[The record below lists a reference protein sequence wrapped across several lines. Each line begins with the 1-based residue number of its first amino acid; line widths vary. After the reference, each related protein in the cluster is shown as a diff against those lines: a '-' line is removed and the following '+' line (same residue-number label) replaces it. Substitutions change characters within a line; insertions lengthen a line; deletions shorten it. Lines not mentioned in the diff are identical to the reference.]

1 MPSTGA
7 AMVPVPAGG
16 RVYVHRATPGLG
28 DVTPAGRARLDAIA
42 RWLQDAAWADVHD
55 SDVPDEGSWVV
66 RRMTLRVES
75 FPTFWEPLEVATF
88 CSGTGPLW
96 AERRTTI
103 RGDDGGHVEAVA
115 VWVHLD
121 RGAARPRPLPR
132 GFEAV
137 YGTAAAGRRVRA
149 RLRHPGEP
157 REGAQTRPWTFRVAD
172 LDLADHVNN
181 AVYWAVV
188 EEELAG
194 EHPGDGYGAAIEHRA
209 PGSPGPATVAAD
221 GAMRWVSDAAGA
233 VLATIELPAG

>member
-1 MPSTGA
+1 
-7 AMVPVPAGG
+7 MVPAPAEG
-16 RVYVHRATPGLG
+16 RVYVFGAIPGLG
-28 DVTPAGRARLDAIA
+28 DVTAAGRARLDAIA

-55 SDVPDEGSWVV
+55 SEVPDEGSWVI
-66 RRMTLRVES
+66 RRMTLRVDA
-75 FPTFWEPLEVATF
+75 FPVFWEPLEVATF

-103 RGDDGGHVEAVA
+103 RGAEGAHVEAVA

-121 RGAARPRPLPR
+121 GRVARPRPLPA

-137 YGTAAAGRRVRA
+137 YGAAAAGRRVRA
-149 RLRHPGEP
+149 RLRHPAEP
-157 REGAQTRPWTFRVAD
+157 PESAGTRSWTFRVAD
-172 LDLADHVNN
+172 VDLADHVNN

-194 EHPGDGYGAAIEHRA
+194 EHPGDGFGADIEHRA

-221 GAMRWVSDAAGA
+221 GAMRWISDPGGA
-233 VLATIELPAG
+233 VLATIELPAGRRGA